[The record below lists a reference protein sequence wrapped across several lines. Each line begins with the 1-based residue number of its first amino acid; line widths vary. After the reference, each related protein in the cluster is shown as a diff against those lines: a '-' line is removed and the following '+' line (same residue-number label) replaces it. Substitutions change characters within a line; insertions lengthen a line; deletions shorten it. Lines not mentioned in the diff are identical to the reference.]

1 MSGRSPSISERR
13 FSDPK
18 ELAVMSERIPV
29 LVVARDP
36 VSKAGVVSQLRH
48 RPEVNV
54 MTDGGLAA
62 PVPETAGPMV
72 AVVAADEVD
81 EDAVRDL
88 RAVRRG
94 GCARVVLVAT
104 RLDDAGVVDAAE
116 AGVSGLVRRSEATPE
131 RLVEVIR
138 TAAAGDGSVPADL
151 LGRLL
156 DHVGRLQRQVLAP
169 RGLSFSGLSP
179 READVLRLVADGLD
193 TGEIAD
199 RLAYSERTVKNVL
212 HDVTTR
218 LQLRNRSHAVAYAL
232 RSGLI

>member
-1 MSGRSPSISERR
+1 
-13 FSDPK
+13 
-18 ELAVMSERIPV
+18 MSERIPV

-48 RPEVNV
+48 RPEVTV
-54 MTDGGLAA
+54 LDDGVADTRADELSSL
-62 PVPETAGPMV
+62 V
-72 AVVAADEVD
+72 AVVAADDVD
-81 EDAVRDL
+81 EDTVRTL

-116 AGVSGLVRRSEATPE
+116 AGVCGLVRRSEATPE
-131 RLVEVIR
+131 RLVQVVR
-138 TAAAGDGSVPADL
+138 TAATGDGSVPPDL
-151 LGRLL
+151 LGRLF

-169 RGLSFSGLSP
+169 RGLSFSGLSS

-193 TGEIAD
+193 TGEIANQ
-199 RLAYSERTVKNVL
+199 LAYSERTVKNVL

>member
-1 MSGRSPSISERR
+1 
-13 FSDPK
+13 
-18 ELAVMSERIPV
+18 MSERIPV

-48 RPEVNV
+48 RPEVTV
-54 MTDGGLAA
+54 SEAEPDQVHSDPA
-62 PVPETAGPMV
+62 PGAPGTRTV

-81 EDAVRDL
+81 EDTVRTL

-104 RLDDAGVVDAAE
+104 RLDDAAVVDAAE
-116 AGVSGLVRRSEATPE
+116 AGVCGLVRRSEATPE
-131 RLVEVIR
+131 RLVDVVR
-138 TAAAGDGSVPADL
+138 TAAAGDGSVPPDL

-169 RGLSFSGLSP
+169 RGLSFSGLSS
-179 READVLRLVADGLD
+179 READVLRLVAEGLD
-193 TGEIAD
+193 TGEIASQ
-199 RLAYSERTVKNVL
+199 LAYSERTVKNVL